1 MYNLLASAQKQLSA
15 ADIVSWIQL
24 WNSNKKKA
32 HTVILGYTV
41 SVRRVW
47 V

>member
-15 ADIVSWIQL
+15 VDMVPWIH
-24 WNSNKKKA
+24 KKKA
-32 HTVILGYTV
+32 HTVILGYTM